1 MNAYYMPSI
10 PIGIEEMI
18 KGTWP
23 LQGSGFIKTYTNN
36 YNTMENM
43 LENGVV

>member
-1 MNAYYMPSI
+1 MNACCMPGI
-10 PIGIEEMI
+10 PVGIKETI

-36 YNTMENM
+36 YNTMEYM
-43 LENGVV
+43 LENGIV